1 MIKKYTKKDGTTAYM
16 FVAYLGVDPLTG
28 KQKRAKKQ
36 GFKTKR
42 EASIAEAK
50 LQAEVQANG
59 FNSHLNITFDEVADL
74 WLEQYKLD
82 VRESSYNVVYHMVK
96 NEYSK
101 KFGKMKVRSITSI
114 YCQKI
119 LNEWHS
125 KYATFRKY
133 KTYAKQILA
142 YAVQL
147 GVINVNPFE
156 NVRTPRTKDTAQTE
170 ELLYYTTDELQQF
183 LQYVEQEDDL
193 MYSVIFRLLAF
204 TGMRK
209 GELMALTWRDID
221 FKTKQLEINKTIAY
235 GRHNKQIVNPP
246 KTKNSN
252 RTISIDE
259 KTINYL
265 QRWKLHQQRELFSHG
280 HKLNQSNQLVFS
292 NVITN
297 QALSNMTITKR
308 MNGICEKYNFKRI
321 RIHGF
326 RHTHC
331 SLLFEAGLS
340 VKEVQA
346 RLGHSDIKTTLD
358 IYTHVTEKQRE
369 ESAEKFAKYV
379 NF

>member
-1 MIKKYTKKDGTTAYM
+1 
-16 FVAYLGVDPLTG
+16 
-28 KQKRAKKQ
+28 
-36 GFKTKR
+36 
-42 EASIAEAK
+42 
-50 LQAEVQANG
+50 
-59 FNSHLNITFDEVADL
+59 
-74 WLEQYKLD
+74 
-82 VRESSYNVVYHMVK
+82 MVK

-125 KYATFRKY
+125 KYTTFRKY

-183 LQYVEQEDDL
+183 LQHVEQENDL

-265 QRWKLHQQRELFSHG
+265 QRWKLHQQRELFSYG

-292 NVITN
+292 NIITN